1 MLSMDMARRVDRLSL
16 ARKGGRYWGVRL
28 CARSLRPHFGYQ
40 TGIRFFRTFR
50 FAENARRKIVWLRGS
65 LRRRNMTVVSWSMF
79 RLWSRWKM
87 RTDSHGEYG
96 FDDDVHMTRELEQV
110 AARVEVKIEPG
121 ETESD
126 SSSSSTTS
134 DESQSRMSP
143 DTDGCEAATHDE
155 YMDDCAVSD

>member
-1 MLSMDMARRVDRLSL
+1 
-16 ARKGGRYWGVRL
+16 
-28 CARSLRPHFGYQ
+28 
-40 TGIRFFRTFR
+40 
-50 FAENARRKIVWLRGS
+50 
-65 LRRRNMTVVSWSMF
+65 
-79 RLWSRWKM
+79 M

-126 SSSSSTTS
+126 SSSSSPTS

-143 DTDGCEAATHDE
+143 DTDGCEAAMHDE
-155 YMDDCAVSD
+155 YMDDCAVND